1 MGDHNGKVGIEQKIY
16 ILPQNREKKNF
27 VSLASSGHKVFFSLF
42 CGKKYTYPHVQHFPV
57 PANFRGENFFQKRY
71 ANNQSSRGAWNARK
85 ALNMRVS
92 YYFAWK
98 TGRTNFFHPEN
109 YFFTLASL
117 GRKNNFPGG
126 KKFFSPFSMQ
136 VIYLSSC

>member
-1 MGDHNGKVGIEQKIY
+1 MYVKTRNLNQVCLNQIMKIILVG
-16 ILPQNREKKNF
+16 REKTD
-27 VSLASSGHKVFFSLF
+27 L
-42 CGKKYTYPHVQHFPV
+42 
-57 PANFRGENFFQKRY
+57 RGENFLPKRF

-92 YYFAWK
+92 YYLHEKWGEQIFS
-98 TGRTNFFHPEN
+98 HPAN

-126 KKFFSPFSMQ
+126 KKFFSPISMQ
-136 VIYLSSC
+136 VIYLPSRLALSRTPYFRGENIL